1 MIHRLQNIQSGY
13 VEIYFYQ
20 SERLSDNRPIEWG
33 YVSLESIP
41 TGSDFD
47 KDEIYYQSRWC
58 TYIHKTGVPG
68 LSITGNNYIQIGRK
82 TGYPTRQLAIRAM
95 DQWVNNMYKLNGTE
109 SIGGTYTL

>member
-1 MIHRLQNIQSGY
+1 MIYRLQNIQSGY

-33 YVSLESIP
+33 YISLESIP

-58 TYIHKTGVPG
+58 AYIHKTAVPG
-68 LSITGNNYIQIGRK
+68 LSITGNNYTQIGRK

-95 DQWVNNMYKLNGTE
+95 DQWVNNVYKLNGTE
-109 SIGGTYTL
+109 SVAGTYTL